1 MVYQHEAPWRQE
13 ASFGERARSDL
24 ADIASEGWFGWP
36 WLVILALTPFM
47 VVALV
52 VHAIWGATDSADRV
66 LTVLLALGLSSPLLG
81 LAGPRLWELPRGEGG
96 RLVVVGA
103 VYLLMA
109 GLHARDLRVV
119 LRPAP
124 LVPVGPDP
132 GFVPH
137 HPQPAPSSVVWLR
150 DPAGQVRSVHL
161 GPVLPVVTVAVQ
173 GRPVPSRVAAM
184 LGDTGRWVVPPT
196 VPAHPGHL
204 VITEVL
210 PSGQV
215 SFHVWAGA
223 APVARMWADAQ
234 PVHHPQE
241 RS

>member
-1 MVYQHEAPWRQE
+1 
-13 ASFGERARSDL
+13 
-24 ADIASEGWFGWP
+24 
-36 WLVILALTPFM
+36 M

-103 VYLLMA
+103 VYLLIA

-137 HPQPAPSSVVWLR
+137 HPQPATSSVVWLR